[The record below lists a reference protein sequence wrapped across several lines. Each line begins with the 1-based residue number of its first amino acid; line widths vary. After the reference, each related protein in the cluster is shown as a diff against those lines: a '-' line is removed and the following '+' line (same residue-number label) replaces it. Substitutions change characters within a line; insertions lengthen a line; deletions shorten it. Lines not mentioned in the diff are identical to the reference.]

1 MSLEK
6 IFKRFLL
13 ADFFLCL
20 FLIVY
25 CIFTLSLDAEIV
37 EEEVWHASDTI
48 SIILWLAY
56 IVNLYF
62 LYKFKP
68 LGKQIYFPLYA
79 LSILWVFADQNP
91 DYSYITNFTIV
102 LEALGTTI
110 SGIIIGL
117 LYFSDIKKKFN
128 S

>member
-6 IFKRFLL
+6 IFKRFIL

-25 CIFTLSLDAEIV
+25 FFTLSLGAEIA

-48 SIILWLAY
+48 SIILMLAY

-79 LSILWVFADQNP
+79 LSILWVFADQDP
-91 DYSYITNFTIV
+91 DYSYTTNFTVV

-110 SGIIIGL
+110 SGVIIGL

-128 S
+128 N